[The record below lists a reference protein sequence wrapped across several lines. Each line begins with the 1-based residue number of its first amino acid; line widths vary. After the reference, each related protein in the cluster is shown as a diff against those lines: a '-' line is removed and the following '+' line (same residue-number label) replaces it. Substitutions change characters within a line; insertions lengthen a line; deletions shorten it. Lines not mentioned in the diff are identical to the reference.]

1 VIRTSNAAWLGILV
15 LTATLRPPRSS
26 TAVAVEA
33 SANTAVQVTAVRC
46 FVMKDGVV
54 YKRDGKAVELD
65 P

>member
-1 VIRTSNAAWLGILV
+1 M
-15 LTATLRPPRSS
+15 S
-26 TAVAVEA
+26 TIDDISLLKNV
-33 SANTAVQVTAVRC
+33 S